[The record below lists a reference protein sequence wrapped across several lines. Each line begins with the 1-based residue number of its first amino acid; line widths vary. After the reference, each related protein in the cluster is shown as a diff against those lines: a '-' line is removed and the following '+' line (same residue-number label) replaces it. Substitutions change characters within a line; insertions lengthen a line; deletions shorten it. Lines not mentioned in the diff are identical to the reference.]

1 MFFKILLN
9 KIIGYVRITVEG
21 FFIERFINICKAK
34 EILLWGIKREKAS
47 IMHAN
52 ISIKNFKQVK
62 EISKKTKCRVHIKR
76 KKGIPFFLNK
86 YKKRKDR
93 KSVVRE
99 RVSHQV

>member
-34 EILLWGIKREKAS
+34 EILLWGIRREKAS

-52 ISIKNFKQVK
+52 ISIKNFRQIK
-62 EISKKTKCRVHIKR
+62 EISKNGRAH
-76 KKGIPFFLNK
+76 
-86 YKKRKDR
+86 D
-93 KSVVRE
+93 
-99 RVSHQV
+99 